1 MRGFRS
7 RFTFHQCGRCQSGFK
22 GIEGGELGKEET
34 IGEEMYIKKKN
45 VSKERSEGIL
55 VYDIV
60 K

>member
-1 MRGFRS
+1 MTWESLR
-7 RFTFHQCGRCQSGFK
+7 T
-22 GIEGGELGKEET
+22 LGKVLEWGEKET
-34 IGEEMYIKKKN
+34 EGKILYIKKKN